1 MIAPAVAGGRAGRDF
16 RIPMVSYSK
25 AFRCDV
31 VTPEGNV
38 FSGELV
44 GAKFPA
50 QDGLIGILGGRGPLV
65 MLLGSGPFSVRQT
78 NGEEAL
84 FFVAGGFAR
93 FQNNALTLLAEQC
106 QAVGDIDAE
115 AAWQD
120 ILQAQKLPAET
131 PEQKE
136 IREEAIDAAKNKFNM
151 AQKYSQETEGM

>member
-1 MIAPAVAGGRAGRDF
+1 
-16 RIPMVSYSK
+16 MVSYSR

-31 VTPEGNV
+31 VTPEGTV

-50 QDGLIGILGGRGPLV
+50 QDGLIGVLGGRGPLV
-65 MLLGSGPFSVRQT
+65 MLLGSGPFSIRQS
-78 NGEEAL
+78 NGAEAL
-84 FFVAGGFAR
+84 YFVAGGFAR

-106 QAVGDIDAE
+106 QAVQDIDPE

-120 ILQAQKLPAET
+120 ILKARELPAET

-136 IREEAIDAAKNKFNM
+136 ISEEALQAARHKFNM
-151 AQKYSQETEGM
+151 AQKYSQETDDI